1 MLSFYKNMVK
11 VGKCVT
17 YNKVVGI
24 FGFTCED
31 HIGKVFHLCRQFLH
45 FQVPF
50 QSFGG
55 QDNIRC
61 LIPCTID
68 QGETGKMSASDPNSA
83 IYVTDFAKGN

>member
-31 HIGKVFHLCRQFLH
+31 YIGKVFHLCRQFHH

-50 QSFGG
+50 HIFQWPRQYS
-55 QDNIRC
+55 
-61 LIPCTID
+61 LL
-68 QGETGKMSASDPNSA
+68 NSLH
-83 IYVTDFAKGN
+83 G